1 MKKNKRLFGTLGVCI
16 MLFSFYF
23 QGAVQGEVLNV
34 KIGKIKAGN
43 VTVWQV
49 DNVAK
54 VLEDVKRLNLNTV
67 NVPIQVDIPHTSASK
82 MEINE
87 VQKQQAI
94 HLIQELLKRNIQVIV
109 EPFPYIQQGNIGE
122 TEWSPSNINAF
133 FWNWKTVVLQ
143 DIFETI
149 TSKYNIYGLK
159 IASNFVNME
168 YAEGYW
174 NDTINFVRQQ
184 YKGNVLYQ
192 MNWWSTASWDSS
204 YEVKFIE
211 KIHRPY
217 LKKVD
222 IVSIDS
228 WFEVSGKQNSTYEE
242 IKKSL
247 YATTV
252 YNRGQNVIQQLEQ
265 LHNVTGKPIYF
276 GGFNIPAREFGLQNP
291 WNPDVSKIFS
301 SEVQSNGWRAFRDGL
316 EPKPYF
322 KGFSIWFI
330 SSNDQTHAYQIHSK
344 EAETVI
350 KDWYKKIN

>member
-1 MKKNKRLFGTLGVCI
+1 MKKSKRLLSSLGVFI
-16 MLFSFYF
+16 MLFSFCF
-23 QGAVQGEVLNV
+23 QGSVQADVSSV
-34 KIGKIKAGN
+34 QPGKIKAGN
-43 VTVWQV
+43 VTVWEVQ
-49 DNVAK
+49 NIAK
-54 VLEDVKRLNLNTV
+54 VLEDVKRLDLNTV
-67 NVPIQVDIPHTSASK
+67 NVPIQVDIPHVNATS
-82 MEINE
+82 MVINQN
-87 VQKQQAI
+87 QKKQAI
-94 HLIQELLKRNIQVIV
+94 LLIRELIKRNIQVIV
-109 EPFPYIQQGNIGE
+109 EPFPFIQQGNVGE
-122 TEWSPSNINAF
+122 TEWNPSDINDF

-149 TSKYNIYGLK
+149 TSKYKVYGLK

-174 NDTINFVRQQ
+174 DDTIDYVRKQ

-192 MNWWSTASWDSS
+192 MNWWLTANWDPS
-204 YEVKFIE
+204 YEAKFIE
-211 KIHRPY
+211 KINRPY

-228 WFEVSGKQNSTYEE
+228 WFEVSDKKNPTYEE

-265 LHNVTGKPIYF
+265 LHQTTGKPIYF

-291 WNPDVSKIFS
+291 WNPDVSKVFS
-301 SEVQSNGWRAFRDGL
+301 TEVQYNGWRVFRDVL
-316 EPKPYF
+316 EPKSYF

-330 SSNDQTHAYQIHSK
+330 GSADENHAYQIHSK

-350 KDWYKKIN
+350 KDWYKK